1 MIVFGADCFVISKS
15 GKEAIVNAF
24 SDQVGT
30 LTVQIVDAAIAYDCP
45 ITNQTFI
52 LVARNVLHVPSMD
65 HNMIPP
71 FIMREAGLTV
81 NDTPKIHI
89 KEPTLLD
96 HAIICDEFDLHIRL
110 HLHGIFSCFKT
121 RTRHQRRSLTP
132 ILL

>member
-30 LTVQIVDAAIAYDCP
+30 LTVPIVDAAVAYDCP
-45 ITNQTFI
+45 IKNETFI

-65 HNMIPP
+65 HNLIPP

-81 NDTPKIHI
+81 NATVS
-89 KEPTLLD
+89 
-96 HAIICDEFDLHIRL
+96 AITAHDATVNKLQSIL
-110 HLHGIFSCFKT
+110 
-121 RTRHQRRSLTP
+121 RRG
-132 ILL
+132 